1 MKMLV
6 LVEIFDE
13 SLVCVFLSAVR
24 RVAEIVLLFEMVTKS
39 ADEIHRLIIVFDL
52 R

>member
-1 MKMLV
+1 M

-13 SLVCVFLSAVR
+13 SLVRAFLSAVR

-39 ADEIHRLIIVFDL
+39 ADEIHRLIIVSEL
-52 R
+52 L